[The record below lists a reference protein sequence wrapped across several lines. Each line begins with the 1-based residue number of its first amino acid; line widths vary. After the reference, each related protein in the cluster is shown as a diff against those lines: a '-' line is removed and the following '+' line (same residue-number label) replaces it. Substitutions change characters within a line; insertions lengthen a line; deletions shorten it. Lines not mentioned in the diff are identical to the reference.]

1 MVFHF
6 DEKGLAPAIV
16 QDARSGEVLMLAY
29 VNAEAV
35 KRMFAEGVTY
45 FYSRSRNKLWKKGE
59 SSGHLQKVKEVLTD
73 CDQDALLI
81 KVEQVGGAC
90 HLGYRTC
97 FVHQVDQTGKIVA
110 VTQEKVFDPERA
122 YKNSGGSS
130 AKGHGSPT

>member
-1 MVFHF
+1 MQLNF
-6 DEKGLAPAIV
+6 DDKGLAPAIV

-29 VNAEAV
+29 VNADAV

-45 FYSRSRNKLWKKGE
+45 FYSRSRSKLWKKGE
-59 SSGHLQKVKEVLTD
+59 TSGHVQKVKEVLTD

-81 KVEQVGGAC
+81 RVEQVGGAC

-97 FVHQVDQTGKIVA
+97 FVHKLDQTGKIVA

-122 YKNSGGSS
+122 YKDPPGAPGE
-130 AKGHGSPT
+130 GHEAGR